1 MRTRVIVLMSL
12 FLLGAVVS
20 CGPAA
25 VSQSDL
31 DTPEYH
37 YRVAVRSLDSEDY
50 TTAQKEFQR
59 AVDLDKKFALG
70 WSGLGLTRAILGN
83 FTEGEKNVDRGIS
96 LDSKNPDTFV
106 YRARFWVYNQKNTR
120 WYDRA
125 IKDVESALKLSP
137 NHESATY
144 YKGEVYFY
152 GMNFSAAEGQF
163 SKVVDMR
170 GELSDK
176 ADKKWATTQKIVRAR
191 PGTEAGKKIA
201 VKPVISRADL
211 AVLFAEELKL
221 ADLFSRMAPQTQV
234 GFQSPAQ
241 MAQSAQSGGGLPA
254 DVAGSWAEPWIKEV
268 MELGVL
274 EPGPDGQF
282 YPDELVNRLTYAVAV
297 QRILVAAT
305 RDGSLETKYFGTQSR
320 FPDVLNTH
328 FAFNAI
334 ALCTERGIMKA
345 DMMTGRFEPTKNV
358 SGADALLII
367 REIQNSLRVNF

>member
-1 MRTRVIVLMSL
+1 MRSRVIVLMSL
-12 FLLGAVVS
+12 FLLGGVIS

-37 YRVAVRSLDSEDY
+37 YRLGVRSLDSEDY
-50 TTAQKEFQR
+50 TTAQQAFQR
-59 AVDLDKKFALG
+59 AVDLDKKFAIG

-83 FTEGEKNVDRGIS
+83 FVEGEKNVDKGIS
-96 LDSKNPDTFV
+96 LDSKNPETFV
-106 YRARFWVYNQKNTR
+106 YRTRFWIYNQKNKR

-125 IKDVESALKLSP
+125 IKDIESALKLSP
-137 NHESATY
+137 NHESATF
-144 YKGEVYFY
+144 YKGEVYFF
-152 GMNFSAAEGQF
+152 GMNFSAAEGQY

-170 GELSDK
+170 GALADK

-201 VKPVISRADL
+201 IKPVISRADL

-241 MAQSAQSGGGLPA
+241 MAQSTQSEGLPA
-254 DVAGSWAEPWIKEV
+254 DVVGSWAAPWIKEV

-282 YPDELVNRLTYAVAV
+282 YPDELVSRLIYAVAV
-297 QRILVAAT
+297 QRILVTAT
-305 RDGSLETKYFGTQSR
+305 RDMSLETKYFGTQSR
-320 FPDVLNTH
+320 FPDVPNTH

-345 DMMTGRFEPTKNV
+345 DMMTGRFEPTKNIG
-358 SGADALLII
+358 GADALLII